1 MAAELRLNVAL
12 DLQYFKRQ
20 LPKLSQAAAGFQLP
34 IQVKFDAR
42 QVRRELNKLTGR
54 REFRINLNDTSIKS
68 AIDNVKT
75 LKRELEGLERKSRQ
89 ATASSTPVGTQRL
102 SRTTSQGGFNA
113 AEIQALYQQ
122 AAAQGIE
129 GFKKGVKVNRREA
142 VAQLGLLAADA
153 VKGVIAGLKKGQGQ
167 IGSASE
173 KLAVE
178 LIDTMEARL
187 EIRSPS
193 RRLMRMGRQ
202 AAKGFELGMSNGLK
216 RAQGTILAQL
226 QAMLIAMQSEVRG
239 FGQQG
244 GFAQIGAASRGAM
257 GAPGRMLTSRSGRP
271 RFRSPSVS
279 GPLGVSSALTGPSLY
294 GQGRLALPAA
304 GQSTA
309 SLAQASKE
317 AAAKVRAYGRSAERA
332 AAVLGEHDRVTG
344 SGYRG
349 LPSRSTGS
357 ALALS
362 SGGAGASGGGG
373 RFGRSRGLLGGMPQL
388 PGTGSVRELAS
399 EFGNAT
405 KQVLLFGT
413 AYKGLA
419 FLMDFPSQVGAA
431 VGALQSFNNTLKA
444 ISPSAEAAADSNAFI
459 LDIVNR
465 YNVPLQSARD
475 GFTKLYASMAPAGF
489 EGDQIEKIFLG
500 ISQAAATFGMSADKV
515 DRMNYAFAQM
525 ASKGQIMSE
534 ELKGQLGDVLPG
546 AMGIFAEAAGLEGP
560 DAIQKFSKALED
572 GAFQGENMVA
582 LLKNVGQVMQDEFGP
597 GAEGAARTFQGLMNR
612 MQNSMT
618 LLYEAFEPVA
628 VQFLN
633 AVVVPM
639 TQGIKT
645 ISDGVS
651 AYFSQTAA
659 STSEG
664 QAFANQLKSLEG
676 AFKGIKANVV
686 GVIEI
691 FKQFSQALLPVVKLL
706 LQVAGNPIVG
716 YLARLYAIVLPL
728 NIAFR
733 VTRGALAA
741 VNVQMLLFKARTAA
755 GVKTITAF
763 RAMMVTTG
771 ASAKATSASIRGLGL
786 AIKAALG
793 STVIGAIIVGLG
805 VLIEKIITLRSK
817 MDEVR
822 AAAQQ
827 ASAAIQHMT
836 GAQAVSTEQQ
846 AQADVETLRNLRQR
860 TKGKVG
866 KVEVT
871 QAEQEA
877 LTRSGE
883 SPVKFATERGLFGGV
898 TKSAMGASGR
908 QVDAALRQASE
919 RRTLASNR
927 AALVRKEEAERD
939 AKLKAELAE
948 ISLEGGGGGGDG
960 KGGGGSTDQSDSAA
974 ILRIK
979 QQIAEEERGILLNE
993 KGRSE
998 INLIRLNQELQF
1010 QEIAEMNANEATK
1023 AVLREEAKIEAGKKV
1038 AKIFEELAN
1047 ATIKEAE
1054 ENNKALEEQKNSR
1067 ATLAGIILEAQYAS
1081 KQISEEEYKTGKFLL
1096 EQEATRRRIAGLPGL
1111 TPEERQRGIDAVDA
1125 MQPPGKEG
1133 KMSDWMKNTEKELKD
1148 FEGMAVS
1155 VGDGIASEFGAAFSG
1170 ILQGTTSL
1178 SEGLGNAF
1186 SNIGKMFADMVMQ
1199 MLAKWAM
1206 LQVMKGLFPGMA
1218 EGGVV
1223 SASGGGGL
1231 PSLVPGFAT
1240 GGIVKG
1246 PTMAMVGEGRFNEA
1260 IVPLPNGKSIPVE
1273 MGGGAGNNIA
1283 TNITVNVN
1291 NGQASSKT
1299 SGSQGNDLAR
1309 NLEGAVK
1316 QVIMREMQPGGMIGT
1331 KR

>member
-34 IQVKFDAR
+34 IQIKFDGR
-42 QVRRELNKLTGR
+42 QLRRELNKLTGR

-89 ATASSTPVGTQRL
+89 ATASSTPIGTSRL
-102 SRTTSQGGFNA
+102 SKTEKQGGFKA
-113 AEIQALYQQ
+113 AEIQALYRQ
-122 AAAQGIE
+122 AAAQGVE
-129 GFKKGVKVNRREA
+129 GFQTGIKLNRSDAVRE
-142 VAQLGLLAADA
+142 LAKLSAEA
-153 VKGVIAGLKKGQGQ
+153 VKGLIAGLKKGKGQ
-167 IGSASE
+167 VGSASE

-187 EIRSPS
+187 EISSPS

-202 AAKGFELGMSNGLK
+202 AAKGFEVGMSNGLK
-216 RAQGTILAQL
+216 RAQSTILAQL
-226 QAMLIAMQSEVRG
+226 QAMLIAMQAEVRG

-257 GAPGRMLTSRSGRP
+257 GAPGRMLTSSSGRP

-332 AAVLGEHDRVTG
+332 AAVLGENDRVTG

-362 SGGAGASGGGG
+362 SRGAGASGGGG
-373 RFGRSRGLLGGMPQL
+373 GGFGRSLGLLGGMPQL
-388 PGTGSVRELAS
+388 PGAGSVRELAS

-444 ISPSAEAAADSNAFI
+444 ISPNAEAAADSNAFI
-459 LDIVNR
+459 LDIVDR

-489 EGDQIEKIFLG
+489 EGDQIEEIFLG
-500 ISQAAATFGMSADKV
+500 ISQAAATFGMSSDKV

-612 MQNSMT
+612 MQNSMK

-639 TQGIKT
+639 TKGIKA

-659 STSEG
+659 STREG

-676 AFKGIKANVV
+676 AFKGIKANVI

-706 LQVAGNPIVG
+706 LQIAGNPIIG

-786 AIKAALG
+786 AIKSALG
-793 STVIGAIIVGLG
+793 STVIGGIIIGIG
-805 VLIEKIITLRSK
+805 ILIEKIITLRSK

-822 AAAQQ
+822 VAAQQ

-836 GAQAVSTEQQ
+836 GTQAASTEQE
-846 AQADVETLRNLRQR
+846 AQADVETLRNLRKR
-860 TKGKVG
+860 TQGRFGKI
-866 KVEVT
+866 EVSK
-871 QAEQEA
+871 AEQAA
-877 LTRSGE
+877 LERSGQM
-883 SPVKFATERGLFGGV
+883 PVEFATQRGAFGGV
-898 TKSAMGASGR
+898 TKTAMGTSDS
-908 QVDAALRQASE
+908 QVLDAIGQASE

-927 AALVRKEEAERD
+927 AALVRKEEAERE
-939 AKLKAELAE
+939 AELKAELAK
-948 ISLEGGGGGGDG
+948 IALESGGDDGDDGGGG
-960 KGGGGSTDQSDSAA
+960 TDQSDSAA

-979 QQIAEEERGILLNE
+979 QQIAEEERGMLLNE
-993 KGRSE
+993 KGRNE
-998 INLIRLNQELQF
+998 LNLIRLNQELKF
-1010 QEIAEMNANEATK
+1010 QEIAEMNVNEATK
-1023 AVLREEAKIEAGKKV
+1023 AVLREEARIEAGKKYTKV
-1038 AKIFEELAN
+1038 FQELAN
-1047 ATIKEAE
+1047 ATVKEAD
-1054 ENNKALEEQKNSR
+1054 ENRKALEQQKDSR

-1081 KQISEEEYKTGKFLL
+1081 KQISEEEYKTAKFLL

-1111 TPEERQRGIDAVDA
+1111 TPEERQQGVDAVDS
-1125 MQPPGKEG
+1125 MQPPAEQGKVSAWIE
-1133 KMSDWMKNTEKELKD
+1133 KTEKELED
-1148 FEGMAVS
+1148 FEGMATS
-1155 VGDGIASEFGAAFSG
+1155 AADSIASEFGTAFSG

-1186 SNIGKMFADMVMQ
+1186 KNIGSMFADMVMQ

-1206 LQVMKGLFPGMA
+1206 LQVMKSLFPGMA

-1223 SASGGGGL
+1223 SASGGGGM
-1231 PSLVPGFAT
+1231 PSLVPGFAN

-1260 IVPLPNGKSIPVE
+1260 VVPLPNGKAIPVD
-1273 MGGGAGNNIA
+1273 MGGSAGNNIA

-1316 QVIMREMQPGGMIGT
+1316 QVIMREMQPGGMISKG
-1331 KR
+1331 K

>member
-34 IQVKFDAR
+34 IQVKFDR
-42 QVRRELNKLTGR
+42 RSLNNEFRLLGNQFSKRRNYTIQVNDSQLEVVRKKAENLVDYLKTNLTGKKHIVEIEYRESGRPSRSGVSRDDAIAAMVAQGQAAVSAMGATRMSGGNVTEAAR
-54 REFRINLNDTSIKS
+54 RAQFESDLMQRTMSVSKKTGKQGLKEIATGFGVDFAKSIKKS
-68 AIDNVKT
+68 DLAKKISQSIS
-75 LKRELEGLERKSRQ
+75 LEEISKFDPQLSMRRG
-89 ATASSTPVGTQRL
+89 AFGHIAS
-102 SRTTSQGGFNA
+102 
-113 AEIQALYQQ
+113 
-122 AAAQGIE
+122 
-129 GFKKGVKVNRREA
+129 
-142 VAQLGLLAADA
+142 
-153 VKGVIAGLKKGQGQ
+153 GQ
-167 IGSASE
+167 IGGS
-173 KLAVE
+173 V
-178 LIDTMEARL
+178 IPNRFDR
-187 EIRSPS
+187 I
-193 RRLMRMGRQ
+193 
-202 AAKGFELGMSNGLK
+202 
-216 RAQGTILAQL
+216 
-226 QAMLIAMQSEVRG
+226 
-239 FGQQG
+239 
-244 GFAQIGAASRGAM
+244 AASGLM
-257 GAPGRMLTSRSGRP
+257 PKGSGLPMLP
-271 RFRSPSVS
+271 
-279 GPLGVSSALTGPSLY
+279 
-294 GQGRLALPAA
+294 PAA
-304 GQSTA
+304 ESLVQQSRQRLQSSRFTA
-309 SLAQASKE
+309 PSIPKSP
-317 AAAKVRAYGRSAERA
+317 
-332 AAVLGEHDRVTG
+332 TG
-344 SGYRG
+344 
-349 LPSRSTGS
+349 
-357 ALALS
+357 
-362 SGGAGASGGGG
+362 GGGGIGGGGG
-373 RFGRSRGLLGGMPQL
+373 RGGGGFGRSLGLLGGMPQL
-388 PGTGSVRELAS
+388 PGAGSVRELAS

-489 EGDQIEKIFLG
+489 EGDQIEEIFLG
-500 ISQAAATFGMSADKV
+500 ISQAAATFGMSSDKV

-676 AFKGIKANVV
+676 AFNGIKENVI
-686 GVIEI
+686 GVIEV
-691 FKQFSQALLPVVKLL
+691 FKQFSRALLPVVKLL
-706 LQVAGNPIVG
+706 LQIAGNPIVG

-763 RAMMVTTG
+763 RAMMVATG

-805 VLIEKIITLRSK
+805 ILIEKIITLRSK

-822 AAAQQ
+822 TAAQQ

-836 GAQAVSTEQQ
+836 GAQAASTEQQ

-860 TKGKVG
+860 TQGRLG

-908 QVDAALRQASE
+908 QVDAALQQASE

-927 AALVRKEEAERD
+927 AALVQREQAERD
-939 AKLKAELAE
+939 AKLNAELAD
-948 ISLEGGGGGGDG
+948 ISLEGGGSD
-960 KGGGGSTDQSDSAA
+960 GGGGGGGGTDQSDSAA

-993 KGRSE
+993 KGRNE
-998 INLIRLNQELQF
+998 LNLIRLNQELQF

-1023 AVLREEAKIEAGKKV
+1023 AVLREEARIEAGKKYTKV
-1038 AKIFEELAN
+1038 FEELAN
-1047 ATIKEAE
+1047 ATVKEAE
-1054 ENNKALEEQKNSR
+1054 ENRKALEQQKDSR

-1096 EQEATRRRIAGLPGL
+1096 EQEATRRRILGLEGL
-1111 TPEERQRGIDAVDA
+1111 TPEERQRGIEAVDS
-1125 MQPPGKEG
+1125 MQPPEEQGKVSAWIE
-1133 KMSDWMKNTEKELKD
+1133 KTEKELED
-1148 FEGMAVS
+1148 FQGMATS
-1155 VGDGIASEFGAAFSG
+1155 AADSIASEFGTAFSG

-1178 SEGLGNAF
+1178 SEGLGTAF

-1231 PSLVPGFAT
+1231 PSLIPGFAN
-1240 GGIVKG
+1240 GGVVKG

-1260 IVPLPNGKSIPVE
+1260 VVPLPNGKSIPVE
-1273 MGGGAGNNIA
+1273 MGGGAGSSIS

-1291 NGQASSKT
+1291 NGQVSSKT

-1316 QVIMREMQPGGMIGT
+1316 QVIMREMQPGGMISSG
-1331 KR
+1331 R